1 MTHNNYERREFWNNM
16 KATLEYNLSDPE
28 QKMAH
33 LRAVKSTEM
42 AIVLFDLLH
51 NVKKSIGYKHEDV
64 SEDFMEGVE
73 AVMEY
78 IREVCEDNNINIDEL
93 IN

>member
-42 AIVLFDLLH
+42 AIVLFDLLCNARKTIAH
-51 NVKKSIGYKHEDV
+51 KHQDV

-73 AVMEY
+73 AVMDH
-78 IREVCEDNNINIDEL
+78 IREVCEDNHINIDEL

>member
-1 MTHNNYERREFWNNM
+1 
-16 KATLEYNLSDPE
+16 
-28 QKMAH
+28 
-33 LRAVKSTEM
+33 M
-42 AIVLFDLLH
+42 AIVLFDLLY
-51 NVKKSIGYKHEDV
+51 NVKKSIGHKHEDV

-73 AVMEY
+73 AVMEH